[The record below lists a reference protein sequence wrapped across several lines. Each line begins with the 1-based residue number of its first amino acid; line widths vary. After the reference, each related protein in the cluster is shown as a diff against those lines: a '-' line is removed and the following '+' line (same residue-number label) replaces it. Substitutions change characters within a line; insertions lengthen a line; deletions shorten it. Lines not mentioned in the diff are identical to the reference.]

1 MEKGTL
7 SVFLGLAAGYKT
19 SVLGIYIYT
28 QLSKTMWGEPKSA
41 PAFSLGGGGV
51 GGQHSKRKT
60 HMISVYEELCI

>member
-1 MEKGTL
+1 MGKGTL
-7 SVFLGLAAGYKT
+7 SVFLGLAIGYKT

-41 PAFSLGGGGV
+41 PAFSWGKKNNTAKG
-51 GGQHSKRKT
+51 K